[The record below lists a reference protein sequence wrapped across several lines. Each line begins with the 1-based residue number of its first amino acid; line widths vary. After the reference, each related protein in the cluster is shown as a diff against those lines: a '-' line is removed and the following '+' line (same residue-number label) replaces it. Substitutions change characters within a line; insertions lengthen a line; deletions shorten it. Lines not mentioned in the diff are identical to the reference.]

1 VRAEGTRALGFPC
14 QWGFLVSN
22 RDSVGLDT
30 GCRIS
35 RVILDRPLAWSELVA
50 VASGMA
56 PLELSAAARGRI
68 DAANDIVHAIVDRDI
83 RGYGVN
89 TGVGA
94 LSDVIIP
101 REQLCELS
109 RNILMSHAVGVGT
122 PLDQPSTR
130 AMMAAAVNLFALG
143 FSGVRLL
150 IVQRLIDLL
159 NADCSPEIPHQG
171 SVGYI
176 SHRAHIGLLLIGHGN
191 AVLKGAQ
198 MPAAEA
204 LARLG
209 LAPLILEAKEGLA
222 LVNGTPCVAG
232 LGCVALERAR
242 HLMAWADAVAAMT
255 FETQRCQI
263 GAVDAAV
270 MALHA
275 SPGLRTVAATMR
287 RLLSGSAILATAI
300 GRKTQDSLS
309 LRAIP
314 HVHGAVR
321 DSWAAVA
328 AVVDRELASFTDNPA
343 VMGSVEAPQ
352 VLSEAHAVGAAIGLA
367 MDQLTIAMA
376 QLGMMSERRLDRM
389 VNPLTSGLPAFL
401 AQNGGTASGF
411 MIAQYTS
418 ASLVA
423 ENRRLAAP
431 ASLDG
436 GVTSGLQEDML
447 CHATPGALKA
457 LDVIG
462 NAQKIVAIELA
473 AVCQSYD
480 MLGAEIPS
488 APRTLALYQAVRAR
502 IPTYADDRPL
512 GEDIAAATQFIVE
525 RSPEEWVTS

>member
-1 VRAEGTRALGFPC
+1 M
-14 QWGFLVSN
+14 
-22 RDSVGLDT
+22 
-30 GCRIS
+30 S
-35 RVILDRPLAWSELVA
+35 RVILDRATVVDRIGA
-50 VASGMA
+50 VASGNA
-56 PLELSAAARGRI
+56 SLELSAAARGRI
-68 DAANDIVHAIVDRDI
+68 EAANAIVRAIVDRDI

-122 PLDQPSTR
+122 PLDQSSTR

-143 FSGVRLL
+143 FSGVRLS

-159 NADCSPEIPHQG
+159 NADCSPEVPRQG

-191 AVLKGAQ
+191 AILKGER

-209 LAPLILEAKEGLA
+209 LAAPDIGGKRGTIPREWHPLRCRA
-222 LVNGTPCVAG
+222 
-232 LGCVALERAR
+232 GCVALERAR
-242 HLMAWADAVAAMT
+242 HLMEWADAVAAMT

-263 GAVDAAV
+263 GAIDADV

-287 RLLSGSAILATAI
+287 NIFSGSDILATAI
-300 GRKTQDSLS
+300 GRKTQDALS

-352 VLSEAHAVGAAIGLA
+352 VLSEAHAVGAAISLA
-367 MDQLTIAMA
+367 MDQLAIAMA

-401 AQNGGTASGF
+401 ALKGGTASGF

-418 ASLVA
+418 VSLVA

-436 GVTSGLQEDML
+436 GITSGLQEDML
-447 CHATPGALKA
+447 CHATPAALKA

-462 NAQKIVAIELA
+462 NVQRIVAIELLA
-473 AVCQSYD
+473 ACQSYD
-480 MLGAEIPS
+480 MLGTDIPP
-488 APRTLALYQAVRAR
+488 APGTLALYQAARAR

-512 GEDIAAATQFIVE
+512 GDDIAAATQFIVE
-525 RSPEEWVTS
+525 HSPDEWVRS